1 MSDRMQAR
9 FYVASVQKFA
19 GQAREGFASPKP
31 MGGVTLNVVT
41 GGRGKANE
49 QWASATPSG
58 KMELTVNGEA
68 LEWFEQYLGQDM
80 AITIEPRPLEEL
92 ED

>member
-1 MSDRMQAR
+1 MSKMQAR

-19 GQAREGFASPKP
+19 SQAREGFAAPKP

-41 GGRGKANE
+41 GGRAPENA

-58 KMELTVNGEA
+58 EIKMTVNGDA
-68 LEWFEQYLGQDM
+68 LDWFEARLGKDIAVTM
-80 AITIEPRPLEEL
+80 
-92 ED
+92 EDRDDE